1 MALTGKSSS
10 AQGAQTSASAG
21 GRDLLWTGVVASALA
36 ASFAMALYFRMYRVF
51 YWGWWIDEFD
61 PYVRYYL
68 ALYTLQH
75 GISWWFKGAYF
86 PDFWYPWGVDWARV
100 LIPGVSLYGLSVYFL
115 LRPFGFDLWHAVVA
129 APALYNALAVFTMYY
144 FVSRFSDKKAA
155 VLAALLTAI
164 APTYLQRGFGG
175 WFDDEALT
183 LFLAPLGLGL
193 LIEALKKRPVLY
205 GVLGTIA
212 IGFVAWTWGAQF
224 YIWNLVG
231 LSALVL
237 VAYAVLRAAQGMS
250 PGFSTRNLAISYTIF
265 YFLFAAFESAVLRY
279 GPHMLRSIYNFI
291 PTLGLLAAAGY
302 YLLEARVGLARSY
315 RFLKRFA
322 WVIAA
327 AVVLVAASIPVLAYF
342 HVISG
347 KFLATILPFGRSAIV
362 QSVAEHTYS
371 TFQLELGSYGPVI
384 PFIIASIP
392 SLASPYALPL
402 LTYLVT
408 GSYTAVTQ
416 VRLLILVAPAAVAAA
431 AVGMAQLLKI
441 RRFGWAVALM
451 AMASLAL
458 FTALGWGTAT
468 SPQQIVVSA
477 TAGPSVPSADWLDA
491 LMWMA
496 TRLPPNASVAEWWDY
511 GYWVT
516 ILGHRPSLADNS
528 TINST
533 QIGTIGLAFMSPV
546 ETGIN
551 IFSKDLKT
559 HYIAA
564 FMPWSAL
571 CAYPGYSQFGLW
583 SSQIVQLGNATGW
596 FALPFCTLVPEIPA
610 GGDFLKSYWM
620 AQIANQVYGT
630 DVAKFGLPASY
641 AQHLAN
647 PFGYFFTGT
656 SQIGPYFVVGNQ
668 FLIVPLNLT
677 TLLYTMLFNMERVY
691 WMWTT
696 YSPYGYPTWIFAGVP
711 AANILTGNETYVP
724 WDVYYAYAKIPP
736 QNQVILG
743 SLCTVSSAGFCYPIA
758 GLNATGFA
766 ATSLPPNLRLVY
778 VSKPYGWVVVY
789 QIT

>member
-1 MALTGKSSS
+1 MAAK
-10 AQGAQTSASAG
+10 
-21 GRDLLWTGVVASALA
+21 RDLLWTGVVASALV
-36 ASFAMALYFRMYRVF
+36 ASFAMALYFRMYRVY

-68 ALYTLQH
+68 AQYTLQH

-86 PDFWYPWGVDWARV
+86 SDFWYPWGVDWARV
-100 LIPGVSLYGLSVYFL
+100 LIPGVSLYGLSAYFL
-115 LRPFGFDLWHAVVA
+115 LKPFGFDLWRAVIV

-155 VLAALLTAI
+155 VLAAILTAF
-164 APTYLQRGFGG
+164 APTFLERGFGG

-193 LIEALKKRPVLY
+193 LVEALKRRPVLY
-205 GVLGTIA
+205 GVLGTAA
-212 IGFVAWTWGAQF
+212 IGFIGWTWGAQF

-231 LSALVL
+231 LSAMVL
-237 VAYAVLRAAQGMS
+237 MAYALLRTAQGMS

-279 GPHMLRSIYNFI
+279 GPHTLRSVYNFI
-291 PTLGLLAAAGY
+291 PTLALLLVDGL
-302 YLLEARVGLARSY
+302 YLLEVRVGLARSY
-315 RFLKRFA
+315 KFLKRFA
-322 WVIAA
+322 WIIAA
-327 AVVLVAASIPVLAYF
+327 AVVIVAAAIPILAYF

-362 QSVAEHTYS
+362 QSVAEHSYS
-371 TFQLELGSYGPVI
+371 SFQLELGSYGPVI
-384 PFIIASIP
+384 PFIIASLP
-392 SLASPYALPL
+392 YLTGPYALPL
-402 LTYLVT
+402 LAYLIT

-431 AVGMAQLLKI
+431 AVGMAQLLKAK
-441 RRFGWAVALM
+441 RFGWAAALLAVASI
-451 AMASLAL
+451 AA
-458 FTALGWGTAT
+458 FVHLGWATKAT

-496 TRLPPNASVAEWWDY
+496 TRLPQNASVAEWWDY
-511 GYWVT
+511 GYWVS

-546 ETGIN
+546 QIGARILTQ
-551 IFSKDLKT
+551 DLKT
-559 HYIAA
+559 NYVVA
-564 FMPWSAL
+564 FMPWTAL
-571 CAYPGYSQFGLW
+571 CAYPGYNQFGLW
-583 SSQIVQLGNATGW
+583 NNQAVQLGNSTW
-596 FALPFCTLVPEIPA
+596 FALPFCTLVPEIPS

-620 AQIANQVYGT
+620 AQIANQVYGSGVT
-630 DVAKFGLPASY
+630 QFGLPASY

-647 PFGYFFTGT
+647 PFGYFFTGAT
-656 SQIGPYFVVGNQ
+656 QTGPYFVVGNQ
-668 FLIVPLNLT
+668 YLIVPLNLT

-691 WMWTT
+691 WMNAL
-696 YSPYGYPTWIFAGVP
+696 PYTPTWIFAGVP
-711 AANILTGNETYVP
+711 AVNILTGNTTYLP

-736 QNQVILG
+736 QNQVIQG
-743 SLCTVSSAGFCYPIA
+743 SLCTVSSAGFCYPIS
-758 GLNATGFA
+758 GLNATDLL
-766 ATSLPPNLRLVY
+766 TVSPPPYLKLVY
-778 VSKPYGWVVVY
+778 VSKPYGWVVIY
-789 QIT
+789 QVS

>member
-1 MALTGKSSS
+1 M
-10 AQGAQTSASAG
+10 
-21 GRDLLWTGVVASALA
+21 WTGVLISGLVAA
-36 ASFAMALYFRMYRVF
+36 FAMALYFRMYRVY

-115 LRPFGFDLWHAVVA
+115 LKPFGFDLWRAVIV

-155 VLAALLTAI
+155 LLAALLTAI

-205 GVLGTIA
+205 GVLGTVA

-231 LSALVL
+231 LSAMVL
-237 VAYAVLRAAQGMS
+237 VAYAVLRHAQGIS
-250 PGFSTRNLAISYTIF
+250 PGFSTRNLVVSYAIF

-279 GPHMLRSIYNFI
+279 GPHTLRSIYNFI
-291 PTLGLLAAAGY
+291 PTLALITVLGY
-302 YLLEARVGLARSY
+302 YVLETRVGLARSY
-315 RFLKRFA
+315 RFIKRFA
-322 WVIAA
+322 WAIA
-327 AVVLVAASIPVLAYF
+327 AVVALVAASIPILAYF

-362 QSVAEHTYS
+362 QSVAEHSYS

-384 PFIIASIP
+384 PFIIASVP
-392 SLASPYALPL
+392 FLTSPYALPL
-402 LTYLVT
+402 LAYLVT
-408 GSYTAVTQ
+408 GSYTAVTE
-416 VRLLILVAPAAVAAA
+416 VRLLILVAPAAVAAT

-441 RRFGWAVALM
+441 KRFGWAVALM
-451 AMASLAL
+451 AVASTAM
-458 FTALGWGTAT
+458 FVALGWGTAT
-468 SPQQIVVSA
+468 APQQIVVSA
-477 TAGPSVPSADWLDA
+477 TAGPSVPSSDWLDA

-511 GYWVT
+511 GYWVS
-516 ILGHRPSLADNS
+516 ILGNRPSLADNS

-533 QIGTIGLAFMSPV
+533 QIGTIGLAFMSPARI
-546 ETGIN
+546 GIE
-551 IFSKDLKT
+551 ILSKDLKT
-559 HYIAA
+559 HYIVV
-564 FMPWSAL
+564 FMPWTAL
-571 CAYPGYSQFGLW
+571 CANPSYSQYGLW
-583 SSQIVQLGNATGW
+583 SNKFVPIGNNTGW

-620 AQIANQVYGT
+620 AQIANQVFGN
-630 DVAKFGLPASY
+630 DVVKFGLPADY
-641 AQHLAN
+641 AQYLAD
-647 PFGYFFTGT
+647 PFGYFFTGA
-656 SQIGPYFVVGNQ
+656 SQTGPYFAVGAQ
-668 FLIVPLNLT
+668 YLIVPLNLT
-677 TLLYTMLFNMERVY
+677 ALLYTMLFNTQRIY

-696 YSPYGYPTWIFAGVP
+696 YLYPTWIFAGVP
-711 AANILTGNETYVP
+711 AYNIITGNETYLP
-724 WDVYYAYAKIPP
+724 WDVYYNYAKIPP
-736 QNQVILG
+736 QNQVIVG

-758 GLNATGFA
+758 GLNSTGLS
-766 ATSLPPNLRLVY
+766 TVSLPPNLRLIY